1 MLDKWE
7 VVAAIAVAVLIA
19 FALGAM
25 IPAPVDALALS
36 PRVFLIRRA
45 EVPSVDPATFQT
57 RPAYIVEY
65 ALDGMVAPPAVF
77 ETREAEAE
85 FMRYL
90 SGVARSGK
98 K

>member
-7 VVAAIAVAVLIA
+7 IVAAIAVAILIA
-19 FALGAM
+19 FALGVG
-25 IPAPVDALALS
+25 IPAPADALALS

-45 EVPSVDPATFQT
+45 EVPSVDPETFQT

-77 ETREAEAE
+77 DTQAAEAE

-90 SGVARSGK
+90 SK
-98 K
+98 IK